1 IQALDLLGRKVRQ
14 NDGASYDAWVKAVN
28 KTIHRAAGDNAL
40 APYADTLTQHMDRL
54 AEATLL
60 SRQPDYSTRALAN
73 ATPYMQAFGHIVIAW
88 LWLDVLIATQESS
101 MTNDAFTQGKCMA
114 MRYFFAYELPKA
126 ANWLDLLLND
136 DSTVLAMQPDWF

>member
-1 IQALDLLGRKVRQ
+1 RDFPVEQYWRDNRLNMIHEGTHGIQALDLLGRKVRQ

-88 LWLDVLIATQESS
+88 
-101 MTNDAFTQGKCMA
+101 
-114 MRYFFAYELPKA
+114 
-126 ANWLDLLLND
+126 
-136 DSTVLAMQPDWF
+136 